1 MRASDGV
8 DAVRVISRSDECD
21 FFVTFLFSA
30 AGVTPVYYSRDFL
43 KKKRRKKKGLSDIFT
58 RDLFE
63 FARPG
68 SVTVTHIYDT

>member
-30 AGVTPVYYSRDFL
+30 AGVTPALYSGDFL
-43 KKKRRKKKGLSDIFT
+43 KRRKKRRLSYIFR
-58 RDLFE
+58 RDLT
-63 FARPG
+63 RP
-68 SVTVTHIYDT
+68 VTVT

>member
-30 AGVTPVYYSRDFL
+30 AVVTPVFQQGFS
-43 KKKRRKKKGLSDIFT
+43 
-58 RDLFE
+58 E
-63 FARPG
+63 EEEEEE
-68 SVTVTHIYDT
+68 